1 MKGMT
6 AMELT
11 ATVRNLQE
19 LMQMKDELEAEIS
32 VAQDTIKSEMTARDA
47 DELRADVFKVT
58 WKAVT
63 SSRFDTAAFK
73 TAHKDVYDLFAKPV
87 TTRRFCIA

>member
-1 MKGMT
+1 MT
-6 AMELT
+6 ATDLT
-11 ATVRNLQE
+11 ATVRNLKE
-19 LMQMKDELEAEIS
+19 LMQMKDELEAEITA
-32 VAQDTIKSEMTARDA
+32 AQDTIKAEMTARDA
-47 DELRADVFKVT
+47 DELRVDVFKVT

-63 SSRFDTAAFK
+63 SSRFDTTAFK

>member
-1 MKGMT
+1 MT
-6 AMELT
+6 TTELT
-11 ATVRNLQE
+11 SMVRNLKD
-19 LMQMKDELEAEIS
+19 LMNMRDELEAEITA
-32 VAQDTIKSEMTARDA
+32 AQDTIKAEMTARDA

-63 SSRFDTAAFK
+63 SSRFDTTAFK